1 MHSVMKPY
9 EGSEPFLFFSYCHQD
24 AALAHP
30 VLQRLMQEGY
40 RIWYDDGLHPGDDW
54 PEVIADHLSRSTGV
68 LAAIGAGAVDSHN
81 CRNEITLALELHKP
95 LAAVILTEMTLSL
108 GMQLLLS
115 ASHYVKQY
123 EYTQQEQFY
132 AKLCQMPCM
141 AQCCGEKPQ
150 LLQEREK
157 PAARPQPDFNGRLD
171 TGVNEQRM
179 QTPLD
184 TGVNEQRMQKPLDTG
199 VNEQRVQKPLD
210 TGMNEQRMQK
220 PLDTT
225 ADEQRTQLA
234 PEEENMRTVLLAAE
248 HDDAVVV
255 RLRTGEFYPI
265 RGALTLMGRLMQN
278 DLVFAENQAVSGCH
292 AKLMQLNG
300 CFYLAD
306 NGSVNGTWVGA
317 RRLAQH
323 ESCVLGKVEEF
334 RLADESFL
342 FLEGEAAR
350 TVLACGSLSSLIAA
364 HDARPHYLTEQ
375 TMMLGRS
382 CAWPEEAKQDKRIS
396 HFHCVLQQSA
406 GGYVLSDSHSTNG
419 TYLNG
424 RRLTEGESA
433 ALRNADQIVI
443 GQTALSY
450 RQMRL
455 KEGHTR

>member
-68 LAAIGAGAVDSHN
+68 LAAIGVGAADSHN

-157 PAARPQPDFNGRLD
+157 PSAAPQPDFSGRLD
-171 TGVNEQRM
+171 TGMNEQHI
-179 QTPLD
+179 
-184 TGVNEQRMQKPLDTG
+184 QKPLNTG
-199 VNEQRVQKPLD
+199 ANEQRVQKPLD
-210 TGMNEQRMQK
+210 TA
-220 PLDTT
+220 

-255 RLRTGEFYPI
+255 RLRTEEFYPI

-300 CFYLAD
+300 RFYLAD
-306 NGSVNGTWVGA
+306 NGSVNGTWVGV

-334 RLADESFL
+334 SLADESFL

-350 TVLACGSLSSLIAA
+350 PVLAYGSLSSLVAA
-364 HDARPHYLTEQ
+364 HAVRPHYLTEQ

-382 CAWPEEAKQDKRIS
+382 CDWPEEAKQDKKIS

-424 RRLTEGESA
+424 RKLTEGESA
-433 ALRNADQIVI
+433 VLRNADQIMI

>member
-68 LAAIGAGAVDSHN
+68 LAAIAAGAADSHN

-123 EYTQQEQFY
+123 EYAQQEQFY

-141 AQCCGEKPQ
+141 VQCRGEKPQ
-150 LLQEREK
+150 LLQKQER
-157 PAARPQPDFNGRLD
+157 PAAAPQPDFDERPD
-171 TGVNEQRM
+171 TGTGEQHI
-179 QTPLD
+179 
-184 TGVNEQRMQKPLDTG
+184 QKPLDTG
-199 VNEQRVQKPLD
+199 VNEQRVQQPL
-210 TGMNEQRMQK
+210 E
-220 PLDTT
+220 T
-225 ADEQRTQLA
+225 ATDEQRTQLA
-234 PEEENMRTVLLAAE
+234 PEEENMRTGLLTAE
-248 HDDAVVV
+248 HDAAVVV

-265 RGALTLMGRLMQN
+265 HSALTLLGRQMQN

-300 CFYLAD
+300 RFYLAD

-323 ESCVLGKVEEF
+323 ESCILGKAEEF

-342 FLEGEAAR
+342 FLEGEAAQP
-350 TVLACGSLSSLIAA
+350 VLSCGSLSSLIAA

-382 CAWPEEAKQDKRIS
+382 CAWPEEAKQDKKIS

-406 GGYVLSDSHSTNG
+406 GGYALSDSHSTNG

-443 GQTALSY
+443 GQTALFY

-455 KEGHTR
+455 KEGRSR